1 MKFVKYLG
9 FFLIVFFLLF
19 VIFILFSAVKSRFQC
34 PGQYSLNR
42 GGTRSTTLYIKL
54 HQYRWWVRL
63 YLYCV
68 WSNSNGSLWIEIPNE
83 YVYVYIVNY
92 FANIDKAGDQLQ
104 IFDYDNKFKGN
115 FSTLTQHA
123 RYKFTCGIF

>member
-19 VIFILFSAVKSRFQC
+19 VILITFSAVESRFQC

-54 HQYRWWVRL
+54 HQYRWWVGL
-63 YLYCV
+63 
-68 WSNSNGSLWIEIPNE
+68 WSNSNESLWIEIPNE
-83 YVYVYIVNY
+83 YVNY

-115 FSTLTQHA
+115 FSTLSNTLA
-123 RYKFTCGIF
+123 ISLPVGFFDGNCKKIDP